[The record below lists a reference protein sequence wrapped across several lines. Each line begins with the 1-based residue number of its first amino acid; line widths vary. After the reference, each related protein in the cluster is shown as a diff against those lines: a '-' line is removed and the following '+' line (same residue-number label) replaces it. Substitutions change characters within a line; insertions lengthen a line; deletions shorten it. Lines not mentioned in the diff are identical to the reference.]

1 MVHAVIIPNCPVNPN
16 EIKNANTIFGPDVT
30 SLKGKIVRRQT
41 KPVVSNYIKIPKETL
56 QLHKTVLGAEE
67 LIFVNGMDLLV
78 RISRHVKFTTAQYL
92 GKSTTGNMSKYL
104 ENINDVYYRRGMYVE
119 NFYMDRKF

>member
-41 KPVVSNYIKIPKETL
+41 KPVVSNEINILKDIL
-56 QLHKTVLGAEE
+56 QLHKMVLVATDTM
-67 LIFVNGMDLLV
+67 FVNG
-78 RISRHVKFTTAQYL
+78 I
-92 GKSTTGNMSKYL
+92 
-104 ENINDVYYRRGMYVE
+104 
-119 NFYMDRKF
+119 